1 MASCFGIIFMLLLLL
16 LFPLLHI
23 QTNFLVQ
30 TIVCRSVFL
39 FIFNVI
45 NHELPLSFITSHV
58 DGRTNVWKC
67 LVQAKQKA
75 EKTFPDWEELSCS
88 SKSFWNALD
97 FFHLVENQLCENV
110 PSSYRLGLPASVLLR
125 WNSGEVY
132 APALIS
138 FLRSHQR
145 NPVILPPQQSPES
158 IKTTLNWRVP
168 FCLWRLV
175 CGFGSRWSRP
185 DGFLCF
191 FRNLHHSIFGFL

>member
-132 APALIS
+132 APALRKEIS
-138 FLRSHQR
+138 PYWNIEAIIKKAWEHLVFLPWYNKRLPKESHVNMR
-145 NPVILPPQQSPES
+145 HEVI
-158 IKTTLNWRVP
+158 I
-168 FCLWRLV
+168 FFFLV
-175 CGFGSRWSRP
+175 
-185 DGFLCF
+185 
-191 FRNLHHSIFGFL
+191 